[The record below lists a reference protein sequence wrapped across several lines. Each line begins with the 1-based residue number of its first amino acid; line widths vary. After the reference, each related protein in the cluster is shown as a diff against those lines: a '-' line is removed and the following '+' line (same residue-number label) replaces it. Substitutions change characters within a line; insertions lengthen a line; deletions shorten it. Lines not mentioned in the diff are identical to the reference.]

1 MNSKVLYFPGFV
13 LVGALAIGLPS
24 AAQSPVVPGSKTAS
38 VSQGE
43 RKKVEGTIVAR
54 DGDRLVLRV
63 ATTGADLP
71 VKLNSFTQI
80 REKKSNP
87 FRKGRKYGSSQLI
100 PGLMVNVEGRGDS
113 DGALIADRVLLT
125 NDDYKMAQTMDA
137 RVSPVEENARKM
149 SGQIDELD
157 AISNSARGGA
167 KAAQETADKANER
180 ISSLDDYKAVQ
191 SVTVHFRVG
200 SAVLSEDAK
209 GSLDQIAQQSKD
221 LKGFVIEVAGF
232 ASSEGNKAFNQRLSR
247 QRAEAV
253 VEYLTEQ
260 HDVPLRRIM
269 VPAGY
274 GISHPVADNSTRT
287 GRQENRRVDIRFLV
301 SRGLATTQASAS
313 QPSSP
318 KTERA
323 SAPRDRER

>member
-1 MNSKVLYFPGFV
+1 MNSKALCFLGFV
-13 LVGALAIGLPS
+13 LAGTLALGLPA
-24 AAQSPVVPGSKTAS
+24 AAQAPVTPGSKTAS
-38 VSQGE
+38 VSAGE
-43 RKKVEGTIVAR
+43 RKKVEGTILSR
-54 DGDRLVLRV
+54 DADRLVLRLA
-63 ATTGADLP
+63 ATGTELP
-71 VKLNSFTQI
+71 VKLNGFTQV

-87 FRKGRKYGSSQLI
+87 FRKGRKYDASQLI

-125 NDDYKMAQTMDA
+125 NDDYKMARTVDA
-137 RVSPVEENARKM
+137 RVTPVEENERKM
-149 SGQIDELD
+149 SGQIDELG

-167 KAAQETADKANER
+167 KAAQETADQAIER
-180 ISSLDDYKAVQ
+180 IGSLDDYQAVQ
-191 SVTVHFRVG
+191 NVTVHFRVG

-209 GSLDQIAQQSKD
+209 RSLDDVAQKSKD

-260 HDVPLRRIM
+260 HEIPLRRIM
-269 VPAGY
+269 IPAGY

-287 GRQENRRVDIRFLV
+287 GRQENRRVEIRLMV
-301 SRGLATTQASAS
+301 SRGLAPQANAS
-313 QPSSP
+313 QPSSA

-323 SAPRDRER
+323 SAPTRP